1 MKSGNNEFLGLL
13 CKLYMVALLVAL
25 PLYIGEGYWNMGDT
39 KYMLFR
45 NVSFLCLGLWLMA
58 GMPGRI
64 KAFVL
69 SVTKGKKP
77 AAGMSA
83 MDWAVAAYG
92 SIVVLSAICSDYGR
106 LAWDGYS
113 GWFMGAVSQ
122 LLLVGTYFFLSRQYD
137 GARWPLYLGEFA
149 LFLVTLLG
157 LLHRLGIDPLGLL
170 IYWNSGDWEYS
181 HMLSTLGNINWLCGY
196 YSVALAF
203 LVVHFLQE
211 KRVWIKVLLYV
222 GTVATFVL
230 LGVQGSQGGWLIL
243 IVCVAVSLFLGRKN
257 QTVRKSLY
265 GLLAGFFFCMLLMGL
280 GMWLRGDKAAVVADG
295 NVFVKVKWYIWILA
309 GMISLGACLLCG
321 RVGQSSGYR
330 RQRKLVKIVLISGG
344 LIGLSLGVLVLL
356 GRGIDDSFGSGRGF
370 LWRIALES
378 FRAADGKDKL
388 LGAGPDC
395 YAEAVFN
402 RLGAN
407 SDVWKGEHWE
417 TAVFTNAHSEFLSQL
432 CNIGILGTASY
443 LAIFLIGLYQ
453 CFRGICQRQDCLG
466 STGKDGPGEK
476 AEREGKAMEA
486 NRDNG
491 GAFGIGLMAIAMYGA
506 HGLISFQQ
514 VLNAPFFFLVLGLCE
529 SGRRGWS
536 HGIEEEKAGED
547 NEVEKV

>member
-45 NVSFLCLGLWLMA
+45 NVSFLCLGLWLVA

-64 KAFVL
+64 KTLVL
-69 SVTKGKKP
+69 SLAKSKK
-77 AAGMSA
+77 AAETGRVQGMSA
-83 MDWAVAAYG
+83 MDWAVTVYG
-92 SIVVLSAICSDYGR
+92 IIVVVSACNSDYGR
-106 LAWDGYS
+106 LAWEGYS

-122 LLLVGTYFFLSRQYD
+122 LLFAGIYFFISRQYD
-137 GARWPLYLGEFA
+137 GARWPLYLGEIS
-149 LFLVTLLG
+149 LFLVSLFG
-157 LLHRLGIDPLGLL
+157 LLHRLGIDPLKLL
-170 IYWNSGDWEYS
+170 VYWNYQNWEYS

-203 LVVHFLQE
+203 LVVHYLQE
-211 KRVWIKVLLYV
+211 KRTWLKGLLYV
-222 GTVATFVL
+222 GTVASFVL

-243 IVCVAVSLFLGRKN
+243 IVCVAACLFLGRES
-257 QTVRKSLY
+257 QTVRKRLY

-280 GMWLRGDKAAVVADG
+280 GMWLRGNKAAVVADG
-295 NVFVKVKWYIWILA
+295 NVFQMVKWYTWMIA
-309 GMISLGACLLCG
+309 GMISLGAYVLCG
-321 RVGQSSGYR
+321 RMGQRPGHR

-344 LIGLSLGVLVLL
+344 LIGLSLGVLVML

-378 FRAADGKDKL
+378 FQAAEGKDKL

-417 TAVFTNAHSEFLSQL
+417 KAVFTNAHNEFLSQL
-432 CNIGILGTASY
+432 CNIGILGMVSY
-443 LAIFLIGLYQ
+443 LAIFLTGLSR
-453 CFRGICQRQDCLG
+453 CLRAICQRQDCLG
-466 STGKDGPGEK
+466 DTGKDGAGDK
-476 AEREGKAMEA
+476 W
-486 NRDNG
+486 N
-491 GAFGIGLMAIAMYGA
+491 AFGIGLMAIAMYGA

-514 VLNAPFFFLVLGLCE
+514 VLNAPFFFLVLGVCE
-529 SGRRGWS
+529 SAKRGWS